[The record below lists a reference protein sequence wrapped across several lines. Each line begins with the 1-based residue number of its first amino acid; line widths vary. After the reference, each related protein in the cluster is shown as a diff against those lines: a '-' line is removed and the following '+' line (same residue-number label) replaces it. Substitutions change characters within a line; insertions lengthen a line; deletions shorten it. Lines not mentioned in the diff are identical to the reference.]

1 MSGSMCINVV
11 HMLYMCC
18 GVLCCVCHGGIVVCA
33 VCFPMCFCGMSVLC
47 FVYMVLCSMYLL
59 DRICVYCAIYM
70 VCVYKCD
77 THALHVVYLCH
88 ICTICTIYVC
98 GCVSVVCDILL

>member
-11 HMLYMCC
+11 YVLWSTVLCMSWGYCC
-18 GVLCCVCHGGIVVCA
+18 LCCVFSDV
-33 VCFPMCFCGMSVLC
+33 FCGMSVLC
-47 FVYMVLCSMYLL
+47 FVYVVLCSMYML
-59 DRICVYCAIYM
+59 DRICVCCAMYM

-77 THALHVVYLCH
+77 TYALHVYLCR
-88 ICTICTIYVC
+88 ICTICAVYVC